1 MNDTVPGFVVFIGG
15 LVIAALIVSVG
26 FFIYNNQKETS
37 DVVVE
42 QTNRI
47 NNQLQEAEWTQYN
60 GTEITG
66 SEVVNVIKRLQD
78 TDTFV
83 SVDNGN
89 GEVFYIYSD
98 ASLNTRLTNDEQAAK
113 IKEAKK
119 RGSTAYI
126 NPSTKFYGQVER
138 DANTEG
144 ILGIKFVK
152 ASMATTP

>member
-1 MNDTVPGFVVFIGG
+1 MGETIPGFVVFIGG

-37 DVVVE
+37 NAVVA

-66 SEVVNVIKRLQD
+66 SEVINVIKRFAEAD
-78 TDTFV
+78 TYV

-89 GEVFYIYSD
+89 GEVTYIFDGRDLTS
-98 ASLNTRLTNDEQAAK
+98 RLSSADQAAK
-113 IKEAKK
+113 LKAAKT
-119 RGSTAYI
+119 RGDAAYI
-126 NPSTKFYGQVER
+126 NPNTLFLGEVDR
-138 DANTEG
+138 DENTEG
-144 ILGIKFVK
+144 ILGIKFTR
-152 ASMATTP
+152 ASAAATP